1 MYGLLLKT
9 FLKERLS
16 IHRLFGQKIARS
28 KIQSV
33 LMVGLLIYAFGV
45 TGFSSVFLNYE
56 IGLGLQPIGQ
66 LSQLLFNLYS
76 QLASLGFLFGFFQ
89 AQGYLFQYKDF
100 DLLGTLPISQKV
112 IIAAKLT
119 MMLVFVYLFAM
130 IMVLPTYGVWWY
142 LSIPSIWQLFL
153 FLPMYLLTPIPLLLL
168 GSFISYWI
176 RKLTQRFIQAN
187 VLQTIFSVMFIISF
201 ASFSY
206 GFTEW
211 VPPEVLVWFESVDVF
226 GGWFVDAIANVSLLP
241 FLGFALI
248 HLVILFGFIWLMSQP
263 LLSMNQQRTLSPK
276 IEYKKIPLKTK
287 TVYQHLLVKE
297 WRRFIGTSI
306 YFINT
311 GFGLIML
318 LAATLVALFFPTLVI
333 EITTLLSLVG
343 IHPVWFIFAVVGFSL
358 STVYTPAVSLS
369 LEGKNLATLKT
380 LPIPALTI
388 FKAKIGFNLWLT
400 LPVVFLTT
408 MVAITMFSLS
418 WMESMLALMMLILFA
433 ILLSI
438 FFLYLNLFFPR
449 FDYHHEVEVVKQ
461 SLAALLAVFG
471 GFAWIGLFF
480 WFVFVP
486 LVNLDASLQM
496 TIVIA
501 LEMIAIS
508 GMAFILIRRSDYF
521 YNQLTT

>member
-28 KIQSV
+28 KIQSF

-45 TGFSSVFLNYE
+45 TGFSSIFISYE
-56 IGLGLQPIGQ
+56 LGLGLQAINQ
-66 LSQLLFNLYS
+66 LSSMLFNLYG

-112 IIAAKLT
+112 IVAAKLT

-142 LSIPSIWQLFL
+142 FSNPSIIQLLL
-153 FLPMYLLTPIPLLLL
+153 FIPMYLVTPIPLMLL
-168 GSFISYWI
+168 GSFISYGI
-176 RKLTQRFIQAN
+176 RKLTQRLIRAN
-187 VLQTIFSVMFIISF
+187 VLQTIFSVLFIISF

-206 GFTEW
+206 GFNQW
-211 VPPEVLVWFESVDVF
+211 VPSSMLVWFESIDVF
-226 GGWFVDAIANVSLLP
+226 GDWFIDAITNLALLP
-241 FLGFALI
+241 FLGFMAIHGLI
-248 HLVILFGFIWLMSQP
+248 LYGFIWFMSQP
-263 LLSMNQQRTLSPK
+263 LLSMNQQRTIGPK
-276 IEYKKIPLKTK
+276 IEYIKIPIKTMSI
-287 TVYQHLLVKE
+287 YRHLLVKE
-297 WRRFIGTSI
+297 WHRFIGTSI

-311 GFGLIML
+311 GFGLVML
-318 LAATLVALFFPTLVI
+318 LAATLVALFFPILMGDLNRTL
-333 EITTLLSLVG
+333 TLMG
-343 IHPVWFIFAVVGFSL
+343 IHPIWLIFAVVGFSL

-369 LEGKNLATLKT
+369 LEGKNLAMLKT

-400 LPVVFLTT
+400 LPVVLLTT
-408 MVAITMFSLS
+408 LIALTIFSLT
-418 WMESMLALMMLILFA
+418 WIEAMLALVMLMLLA

-471 GFAWIGLFF
+471 GFAWMGLCLWLVFF
-480 WFVFVP
+480 P
-486 LVNLDASLQM
+486 LATLTPSLQM
-496 TIVIA
+496 MLVIL
-501 LEMIAIS
+501 LEGFAIGVMS
-508 GMAFILIRRSDYF
+508 LILIKRSDYF
-521 YNQLTT
+521 YNQLTI

>member
-1 MYGLLLKT
+1 MYGVLLKT

-28 KIQSV
+28 KFQSI
-33 LMVGLLIYAFGV
+33 LMIGLLVYAFGV
-45 TGFSSVFLNYE
+45 TASSSIFLNYE
-56 IGLGLQPIGQ
+56 IGLGLQQVDQ

-142 LSIPSIWQLFL
+142 LSRPSIWQIFL
-153 FLPMYLLTPIPLLLL
+153 FLPMYLVTPIPMMLL

-176 RKLTQRFIQAN
+176 RKLTQRFIRAN
-187 VLQTIFSVMFIISF
+187 ILQTIFSVLFIVSF

-206 GFTEW
+206 GFTQW
-211 VPPEVLVWFESVDVF
+211 VPTEVLVWFESVDVF
-226 GGWFVDAIANVSLLP
+226 GGWFVNSISNFSLIP
-241 FLGFALI
+241 FLGFMLVHGLI
-248 HLVILFGFIWLMSQP
+248 LYGFIWLMSQP
-263 LLSMNQQRTLSPK
+263 LLTMNQQRTLAPK
-276 IEYKKIPLKTK
+276 VEYKKTPLKTMS
-287 TVYQHLLVKE
+287 VYRHLVMKE
-297 WRRFIGTSI
+297 WHRFIGTSI

-318 LAATLVALFFPTLVI
+318 LAATLVALFFPFLVN
-333 EITTLLSLVG
+333 EVNAALSLVG
-343 IHPVWFIFAVVGFSL
+343 IHPIWLVFGVVGFSL

-380 LPIPALTI
+380 LPIRALTI
-388 FKAKIGFNLWLT
+388 FQAKVAFNLWLT
-400 LPVVFLTT
+400 LPVIFLTT
-408 MVAITMFSLS
+408 MVAFIIFSLS
-418 WMESMLALMMLILFA
+418 LIESILLLAMLILFA

-449 FDYHHEVEVVKQ
+449 FDFHHEVEVVKQ

-471 GFAWIGLFF
+471 GFAWMGLCFLL
-480 WFVFVP
+480 VFVP
-486 LVNLDASLQM
+486 LAELNISLQM
-496 TIVIA
+496 IVIIGVEA
-501 LEMIAIS
+501 VVIAIMS
-508 GMAFILIRRSDYF
+508 LTLIYRSDYF

>member
-9 FLKERLS
+9 FLKDRLS

-28 KIQSV
+28 KFQSI
-33 LMVGLLIYAFGV
+33 LMIGLLVYAFGV
-45 TGFSSVFLNYE
+45 TAFSSIFLNYE
-56 IGLGLQPIGQ
+56 IGLGLQQVDQ

-142 LSIPSIWQLFL
+142 LSSPSIWQIFL
-153 FLPMYLLTPIPLLLL
+153 FLPMYLVTPIPMMLL
-168 GSFISYWI
+168 GSFMSYWI
-176 RKLTQRFIQAN
+176 RKLTQQFIRAN
-187 VLQTIFSVMFIISF
+187 VLQTIFSVLFIISF

-206 GFTEW
+206 GFTQW
-211 VPPEVLVWFESVDVF
+211 VPPIILTWFESVDVF
-226 GGWFVDAIANVSLLP
+226 GGWLVDSITNFSVLP
-241 FLGFALI
+241 FLSFLSI
-248 HLVILFGFIWLMSQP
+248 HLLILFGFIWLMNQP
-263 LLSMNQQRTLSPK
+263 LLKMNQQRTLAPK
-276 IEYKKIPLKTK
+276 IEHKKIPLKTMS
-287 TVYQHLLVKE
+287 VSRHLLVKE
-297 WRRFIGTSI
+297 WHRFIGTSI

-318 LAATLVALFFPTLVI
+318 LAATLVALFFPILVNAIIFTLSVN
-333 EITTLLSLVG
+333 G
-343 IHPVWFIFAVVGFSL
+343 IHPIWFIFAVIGFPL
-358 STVYTPAVSLS
+358 SIVYTPAVSLS
-369 LEGKNLATLKT
+369 LEGKNLAALKA
-380 LPIPALTI
+380 LPIPSLTI
-388 FKAKIGFNLWLT
+388 FKAKVGFNLWLT

-408 MVAITMFSLS
+408 MVAITIFSLS
-418 WMESMLALMMLILFA
+418 WIESTLALVMLMLFA
-433 ILLSI
+433 TLLSI

-471 GFAWIGLFF
+471 GLAWMGLFF
-480 WFVFVP
+480 WLAFVP
-486 LVNLDASLQM
+486 FASLDASLQM
-496 TIVIA
+496 TVLIGVEIVA
-501 LEMIAIS
+501 IAIMS
-508 GMAFILIRRSDYF
+508 FILIRRSDYF

>member
-9 FLKERLS
+9 FLKDRLS

-28 KIQSV
+28 KFQSI
-33 LMVGLLIYAFGV
+33 LMIGLLVYAFGV
-45 TGFSSVFLNYE
+45 TASSSIFLNYE
-56 IGLGLQPIGQ
+56 IGLGLQQVDQ

-142 LSIPSIWQLFL
+142 LSSPSIWQIFL
-153 FLPMYLLTPIPLLLL
+153 FLPMYLVTPIPMMLL
-168 GSFISYWI
+168 GSFMSYWI
-176 RKLTQRFIQAN
+176 RKLTQRFIRAN
-187 VLQTIFSVMFIISF
+187 VLQTIFSVLFIISF

-206 GFTEW
+206 GFTQW
-211 VPPEVLVWFESVDVF
+211 VPPIILTWFETIDVF
-226 GGWFVDAIANVSLLP
+226 GGWFIESISNLALLP
-241 FLGFALI
+241 FLGFMVVHGLI
-248 HLVILFGFIWLMSQP
+248 VYLFIWFMSQP
-263 LLSMNQQRTLSPK
+263 LLSMNQQRTLAPK
-276 IEYKKIPLKTK
+276 IEHKKIPLKTMS
-287 TVYQHLLVKE
+287 VSRHLLVKE
-297 WRRFIGTSI
+297 WHRFIGTSI

-318 LAATLVALFFPTLVI
+318 LAATLVGLFLPILVN
-333 EITTLLSLVG
+333 EVSATLSLVG
-343 IHPVWFIFAVVGFSL
+343 IHPIWLVFGVVGFSL

-369 LEGKNLATLKT
+369 LEGKNLATLKA

-388 FKAKIGFNLWLT
+388 FKAKIAFNLWLT
-400 LPVVFLTT
+400 LPVVILTT
-408 MVAITMFSLS
+408 IFAIVIFSFSLF
-418 WMESMLALMMLILFA
+418 ESILLLGMLILFA
-433 ILLSI
+433 IQLSV

-449 FDYHHEVEVVKQ
+449 FDFHHEVEVVKQ

-471 GFAWIGLFF
+471 GFAWMGLFF
-480 WFVFVP
+480 WLVFVP
-486 LVNLDASLQM
+486 FANLDASLQM
-496 TIVIA
+496 TVLIGVEIVA
-501 LEMIAIS
+501 IAIMS
-508 GMAFILIRRSDYF
+508 FILIRRSDYF

>member
-28 KIQSV
+28 RIQSI

-45 TGFSSVFLNYE
+45 TGFSSIFISYE
-56 IGLGLQPIGQ
+56 LALGLQAVNQ
-66 LSQLLFNLYS
+66 LSTLLFNLYG

-112 IIAAKLT
+112 IVAAKLT

-142 LSIPSIWQLFL
+142 FTNPSILQLFL
-153 FLPMYLLTPIPLLLL
+153 FIPMYLVTPIPLMLL

-176 RKLTQRFIQAN
+176 RKLTQRFIRAN
-187 VLQTIFSVMFIISF
+187 VLQTIFSVLFIISF
-201 ASFSY
+201 ALFSY
-206 GFTEW
+206 GMNRW
-211 VPPEVLVWFESVDVF
+211 VPPSVLDWFESIDVF
-226 GGWFVDAIANVSLLP
+226 GDWFVDAITNLALLP
-241 FLGFALI
+241 FFGLMGIHGLI
-248 HLVILFGFIWLMSQP
+248 VFGFIWFMSKP
-263 LLSMNQQRTLSPK
+263 LLSMNQQRTLAPK
-276 IEYKKIPLKTK
+276 IEHKKIPLKTRS
-287 TVYQHLLVKE
+287 VYRHLLVKE
-297 WRRFIGTSI
+297 WHRFIGTSI

-311 GFGLIML
+311 GFGLVML
-318 LAATLVALFFPTLVI
+318 LAATLVALFFPILVSDLNRTL
-333 EITTLLSLVG
+333 TLIG
-343 IHPVWFIFAVVGFSL
+343 IHPIWLIFAVIGFSL

-369 LEGKNLATLKT
+369 LEGKNLAILKT

-400 LPVVFLTT
+400 LPGVLLTT
-408 MVAITMFSLS
+408 LIALSIFSLT
-418 WMESMLALMMLILFA
+418 WIEAMLALVMLMLLA

-471 GFAWIGLFF
+471 GFAWMGLCLWLVLF
-480 WFVFVP
+480 P
-486 LVNLDASLQM
+486 LEMLTPSLQM
-496 TIVIA
+496 TVIIGI
-501 LEMIAIS
+501 EMGMIAVM
-508 GMAFILIRRSDYF
+508 GFVLIRRSEYF
-521 YNQLTT
+521 YNQLTI

>member
-28 KIQSV
+28 KLQST

-45 TGFSSVFLNYE
+45 TGFSSIFLSYE
-56 IGLGLQPIGQ
+56 IALGLETVNQ
-66 LSQLLFNLYS
+66 LSQLLLNLYG

-142 LSIPSIWQLFL
+142 FSSPSILQLFL
-153 FLPMYLLTPIPLLLL
+153 FIPMYLVTPIPLMLL

-176 RKLTQRFIQAN
+176 RKLTQRFIRAN
-187 VLQTIFSVMFIISF
+187 VLQTIFSVLFIISF

-206 GFTEW
+206 GFNQW
-211 VPPEVLVWFESVDVF
+211 VPSFILTWLNTIDVF
-226 GGWFVDAIANVSLLP
+226 GDWFTDAITNLAILP
-241 FLGFALI
+241 FLGFMLI
-248 HLVILFGFIWLMSQP
+248 HGLILYGFIWFMSQP
-263 LLSMNQQRTLSPK
+263 LLSMNQQRALAPK
-276 IEYKKIPLKTK
+276 IEHKKIPLKTM
-287 TVYQHLLVKE
+287 TVYRHLLVKE
-297 WRRFIGTSI
+297 WHRFIGTSI

-311 GFGLIML
+311 GFGLIL
-318 LAATLVALFFPTLVI
+318 LFAATLVALFFPILVNEVVTVLALI
-333 EITTLLSLVG
+333 G
-343 IHPVWFIFAVVGFSL
+343 IHPVWLIFGIVGFSL

-388 FKAKIGFNLWLT
+388 FKAKIAFNLWLT
-400 LPVVFLTT
+400 LPVVFFTT
-408 MVAITMFSLS
+408 MIATSIFSLA
-418 WMESMLALMMLILFA
+418 WTESILLLVMLIFFA
-433 ILLSI
+433 TLLSI
-438 FFLYLNLFFPR
+438 FFFYLNLLFPR

-471 GFAWIGLFF
+471 GFAWMGLLMWLVLF
-480 WFVFVP
+480 P
-486 LVNLDASLQM
+486 LANLAASLQM
-496 TIVIA
+496 LSVIGIE
-501 LEMIAIS
+501 LVVIS
-508 GMAFILIRRSDYF
+508 IMLFMLIRRSNYF
-521 YNQLTT
+521 YNQLTI

>member
-33 LMVGLLIYAFGV
+33 LMIGLLIYAFGV
-45 TGFSSVFLNYE
+45 TSVSSIFISYE
-56 IGLGLQPIGQ
+56 LAVGLAPINQ
-66 LSQLLFNLYS
+66 LSQLLMNLYS

-112 IIAAKLT
+112 IVAAKLT

-142 LSIPSIWQLFL
+142 VANPNFFQLFL
-153 FLPMYLLTPIPLLLL
+153 FIPMYLVAPIPLMLL
-168 GSFISYWI
+168 GSFVSYWI

-187 VLQTIFSVMFIISF
+187 VLQTIFSVLFIVSF

-206 GFTEW
+206 GFNQW
-211 VPPEVLVWFESVDVF
+211 VPASILAWFDTIDVF
-226 GGWFVDAIANVSLLP
+226 GDWFVASITTLALLP
-241 FLGFALI
+241 FLGFMAIHAL
-248 HLVILFGFIWLMSQP
+248 ILFGFIWFMSQP
-263 LLSMNQQRTLSPK
+263 LFTMNQQRTLAPK
-276 IEYKKIPLKTK
+276 VEHKKIPTK
-287 TVYQHLLVKE
+287 TRSVYQHLLVKE

-311 GFGLIML
+311 GFGLVML
-318 LAATLVALFFPTLVI
+318 CAATLVALFFPAVVG
-333 EITTLLSLVG
+333 EITNVVILMG

-369 LEGKNLATLKT
+369 LEGKNLAMLKT

-400 LPVVFLTT
+400 MPVVLLTT
-408 MVAITMFSLS
+408 LLVFSIFSLTGI
-418 WMESMLALMMLILFA
+418 EAVLMLTMLLLFA

-438 FFLYLNLFFPR
+438 FFFYLNVFFPR

-471 GFAWIGLFF
+471 GFAWMGLFL
-480 WFVFVP
+480 WLVLVP
-486 LVNLDASLQM
+486 LATLTTPLQM
-496 TIVIA
+496 VSVIIGEVLAIGVMA
-501 LEMIAIS
+501 L
-508 GMAFILIRRSDYF
+508 ILIRRADYF
-521 YNQLTT
+521 YHQLTI

>member
-1 MYGLLLKT
+1 MYVLLLKT

-28 KIQSV
+28 KIQSI
-33 LMVGLLIYAFGV
+33 LMVGLLVYAFGV
-45 TGFSSVFLNYE
+45 TVFSNIFLNYE
-56 IGLGLQPIGQ
+56 IGLGLQQVDQ

-142 LSIPSIWQLFL
+142 LSNPSIWQLFL
-153 FLPMYLLTPIPLLLL
+153 FLPMYLVTPIPLMLL

-176 RKLTQRFIQAN
+176 RKLTQRFIRAN
-187 VLQTIFSVMFIISF
+187 VLQTIFSVLFIISF
-201 ASFSY
+201 SSFSY
-206 GFTEW
+206 GFTQW
-211 VPPEVLVWFESVDVF
+211 VPTEILVWFESVDVF
-226 GGWFVDAIANVSLLP
+226 GGWFIDSITNFSVLP
-241 FLGFALI
+241 FLGFISI
-248 HLVILFGFIWLMSQP
+248 HLLILFGFIWLMSQP
-263 LLSMNQQRTLSPK
+263 LLNINQQRTLSPN
-276 IEYKKIPLKTK
+276 IEYKKIPLKTM
-287 TVYQHLLVKE
+287 TVYRHLLVKE
-297 WRRFIGTSI
+297 WHRFIGTSI

-318 LAATLVALFFPTLVI
+318 LAATLVALFFPMLVNTITITLSVN
-333 EITTLLSLVG
+333 G
-343 IHPVWFIFAVVGFSL
+343 IHPIWLIFAVVGFSL

-400 LPVVFLTT
+400 LPVVLLTT
-408 MVAITMFSLS
+408 MVAISIFSLS
-418 WMESMLALMMLILFA
+418 WMEAMLVLVMLILFA

-438 FFLYLNLFFPR
+438 FFLYINLFFPR

-461 SLAALLAVFG
+461 SLASLLAVFG
-471 GFAWIGLFF
+471 GFAWMGLFF
-480 WFVFVP
+480 WLVFFP
-486 LVNLDASLQM
+486 LASFDASFQM
-496 TIVIA
+496 IVLITVEMVAIA
-501 LEMIAIS
+501 VMS
-508 GMAFILIRRSDYF
+508 FILIRRSDYF

>member
-28 KIQSV
+28 RIQSI

-45 TGFSSVFLNYE
+45 TGFSSIFVSYE
-56 IGLGLQPIGQ
+56 LGLGLQAINQ
-66 LSQLLFNLYS
+66 LSQLLFNLYG

-112 IIAAKLT
+112 IVAAKLT
-119 MMLVFVYLFAM
+119 MMLVFVFLFAT

-142 LSIPSIWQLFL
+142 LTNPSIFQLFL
-153 FLPMYLLTPIPLLLL
+153 FIPMYLVTPIPLMLL

-187 VLQTIFSVMFIISF
+187 VLQTIFSMLFIISF
-201 ASFSY
+201 ALFSY
-206 GFTEW
+206 GMNQW
-211 VPPEVLVWFESVDVF
+211 GPSPVLAWFESIDVF
-226 GGWFVDAIANVSLLP
+226 GVWFVDSITTLAVLP
-241 FLGFALI
+241 FLGFMGIHGLI
-248 HLVILFGFIWLMSQP
+248 VFGFIWFMSQP
-263 LLSMNQQRTLSPK
+263 LFTLNQQRTLAPK
-276 IEYKKIPLKTK
+276 IEHKKIPLKTK
-287 TVYQHLLVKE
+287 SVYRHLLVKE

-311 GFGLIML
+311 GFGLVL
-318 LAATLVALFFPTLVI
+318 LIGATLVALFFPNLVRDLNRTL
-333 EITTLLSLVG
+333 TLIG
-343 IHPVWFIFAVVGFSL
+343 IHPIWLIFVVVGFSL
-358 STVYTPAVSLS
+358 SMVHTPAVSLS
-369 LEGKNLATLKT
+369 LEGKNLAILKT

-400 LPVVFLTT
+400 LPVVMFATLI
-408 MVAITMFSLS
+408 AIPIFSLT
-418 WMESMLALMMLILFA
+418 WIESILVVMLLVLLA

-438 FFLYLNLFFPR
+438 YFLYLNVFFPR

-461 SLAALLAVFG
+461 SLAALLAIFG
-471 GFAWIGLFF
+471 GFAWLGLCL
-480 WFVFVP
+480 WLVFVP
-486 LVNLDASLQM
+486 LANLTPSLQM
-496 TIVIA
+496 TVIIGI
-501 LEMIAIS
+501 EMGMIAVM
-508 GMAFILIRRSDYF
+508 GFVLIRRSEYF
-521 YNQLTT
+521 YNQLTI

>member
-28 KIQSV
+28 KIQSI
-33 LMVGLLIYAFGV
+33 LMVGLLVYAFGV
-45 TGFSSVFLNYE
+45 TGFSSVFISYE
-56 IGLGLQPIGQ
+56 LGLGLQSINQ
-66 LSQLLFNLYS
+66 LSQLLFNLYG

-142 LSIPSIWQLFL
+142 LANPSIFQLFL
-153 FLPMYLLTPIPLLLL
+153 FIPMYLVTPIPLMLL

-176 RKLTQRFIQAN
+176 RKLTQRFIRAN
-187 VLQTIFSVMFIISF
+187 VLQTIFSVLFIISF
-201 ASFSY
+201 TSFSY
-206 GFTEW
+206 GLNQW
-211 VPPEVLVWFESVDVF
+211 VPSSILTWIDSIDVF
-226 GGWFVDAIANVSLLP
+226 GDWFIDSMTNLAPLP
-241 FLGFALI
+241 FLGFMAI
-248 HLVILFGFIWLMSQP
+248 HGLILFGFIWLMSQP
-263 LLSMNQQRTLSPK
+263 LLSMNQQRTLAPK
-276 IEYKKIPLKTK
+276 IEYKKVPIKTMS
-287 TVYQHLLVKE
+287 VYRHLLVKE
-297 WRRFIGTSI
+297 WHRFIGTSI
-306 YFINT
+306 YFMNT
-311 GFGLIML
+311 GFGLVLL
-318 LAATLVALFFPTLVI
+318 LAATLVALFFPTLVSDLNR
-333 EITTLLSLVG
+333 TLTLIGV
-343 IHPVWFIFAVVGFSL
+343 HPIWLIFAVIGFSL

-369 LEGKNLATLKT
+369 LEGKNLAILKT

-400 LPVVFLTT
+400 LPVVLSTTLIALT
-408 MVAITMFSLS
+408 IFSLT
-418 WMESMLALMMLILFA
+418 WIEAILVLAMLLLFA

-471 GFAWIGLFF
+471 GFAWMGLFLWLVLF
-480 WFVFVP
+480 P
-486 LVNLDASLQM
+486 LATLTPSIQMISVILLELLAIGVMSL
-496 TIVIA
+496 
-501 LEMIAIS
+501 
-508 GMAFILIRRSDYF
+508 ILVRRSDDF
-521 YNQLTT
+521 YSQLTI